1 MMWWVAGQPR
11 WCWRECRPPIGDRA
25 LLALQCNWLRVESSS
40 CFFYASRCQRRFRNV
55 FSVTKNHIISLF
67 KASKSQAWNPR
78 TRCPSSLQTN
88 STSKRSTSQLWK
100 KSHVHYIGGFSFHW
114 PLRGPRA
121 DWIWFDHHDHLMS
134 PFCFCMNP
142 VVRCWNHG
150 WSVSKAASA
159 GTSMSETATQSESK
173 NGVWDGHV
181 PRPNFTN
188 LWFYDLILLLKACGR
203 LQLRWWNNNRD
214 QAGSTKQKLQ
224 HYPSFIAVALFLMLG
239 LPGNERTFTCLE

>member
-1 MMWWVAGQPR
+1 MLFLSNAHPTSGASTEATALWGISLGTCWGLIWCWKNRFHARCGCRSSNGWRDAATNSIMCWVAGQPR

-25 LLALQCNWLRVESSS
+25 LLALQSNWLRVESSS
-40 CFFYASRCQRRFRNV
+40 CFFYASRCQRRFRNA
-55 FSVTKNHIISLF
+55 FFVTKTISYPYSRPQNRRHEILAHAAHHPF
-67 KASKSQAWNPR
+67 KQ
-78 TRCPSSLQTN
+78 N

-114 PLRGPRA
+114 PLRGSSA

-134 PFCFCMNP
+134 PCCFCMNP
-142 VVRCWNHG
+142 VVRCWNHS

-159 GTSMSETATQSESK
+159 STSMSETATRSESK

-188 LWFYDLILLLKACGR
+188 L
-203 LQLRWWNNNRD
+203 
-214 QAGSTKQKLQ
+214 
-224 HYPSFIAVALFLMLG
+224 
-239 LPGNERTFTCLE
+239 